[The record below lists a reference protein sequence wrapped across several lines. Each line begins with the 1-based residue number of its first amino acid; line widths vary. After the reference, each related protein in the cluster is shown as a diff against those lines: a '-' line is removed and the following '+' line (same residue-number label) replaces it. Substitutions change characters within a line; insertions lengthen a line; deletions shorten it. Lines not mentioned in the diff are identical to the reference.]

1 MTCSS
6 SQAVQPLK
14 VVGVGGGRRRVQ
26 VVMRVKGVQRV
37 SVGQGGEGSQGVV
50 VGVVVEGEGTAGHA
64 QAEAAQSGA
73 TIQVGVG
80 E

>member
-6 SQAVQPLK
+6 SQAVKSLK

-26 VVMRVKGVQRV
+26 VVMRVKGVKRV
-37 SVGQGGEGSQGVV
+37 SVGQGGEGPQGVV
-50 VGVVVEGEGTAGHA
+50 VGVVEGEGTAGHA